1 MASPELRSCGTR
13 GELRFG
19 GLLEGV
25 SVVQLV
31 A

>member
-1 MASPELRSCGTR
+1 MASPEHRSCGIR
-13 GELRFG
+13 GDLGFG